1 MDKIHINYKTTS
13 YHVVVEGGGVSVD
26 GGYEV
31 DGRVVEGREEAP
43 HGGVQGLP
51 LPLAV
56 RHLAHHGA

>member
-1 MDKIHINYKTTS
+1 MGHINNTTKI
-13 YHVVVEGGGVSVD
+13 YHIVVEGGGVGVD
-26 GGYEV
+26 GGYEI

-43 HGGVQGLP
+43 HGGVQALP